1 MGRELRLPE
10 PSRVESRDKQE
21 EKYKKITD
29 ENEKRERDWKRGDIP
44 SSSFQVLLIS
54 LEGGEEYKLKE
65 EK

>member
-29 ENEKRERDWKRGDIP
+29 ENEKRERETGKEA
-44 SSSFQVLLIS
+44 IS
-54 LEGGEEYKLKE
+54 LLLLSKFC
-65 EK
+65 